1 MASSV
6 PVCPCSSS
14 ASLTCRPFKVRII
27 YKIPP
32 ERCPAA
38 LTCVVALGKKDGNL
52 VPQASAAIK
61 PSARRCHA
69 AWRARASSKDED
81 LAEKAPS
88 AQPSLISNRRQ
99 LLVFTGVAA
108 ALAASSSEAKAE
120 IGNDTSCLPVSL
132 CYFSLGASC
141 LTCCEGLARCQASP

>member
-108 ALAASSSEAKAE
+108 ALAASNTEAKAE
-120 IGNDTSCLPVSL
+120 IGEDMACLAASFVTSLWAPVFL
-132 CYFSLGASC
+132 ACGD
-141 LTCCEGLARCQASP
+141 GLATFQVSS